1 MNHQPSFG
9 ELEYSGKKR
18 QTRRDQFLNQMEQQV
33 PWKAWLALI
42 EPVYPKGERGRPPV
56 GCEKMLRLYLLQAWY
71 NLSDEGMEDA
81 VYDSQ
86 ALRKFSRIDLA
97 CESVPDAT
105 TMLKF
110 RHLLEA
116 HQLPKK
122 MFDELNIRLSRQG
135 VLMCEGTIV
144 DATIIQAP
152 SSTKNE
158 RRERDPEMHQ
168 TKKGGEWY
176 FGMKAHIGVDAA
188 SGLVHTLVTT
198 PAHVADIAKTA
209 ELLHGKEEIVYADA
223 GYTGVE
229 KRAEIQ
235 ELNQNIHW
243 LVGKRRGI
251 FKKMAEGLEKELLW
265 AEEYAKAAVRALVEH
280 PFHTL
285 KNRFAYDKVRYRG
298 LAKNESR
305 LYTLFASANLLVTRR
320 RTVTTPTG

>member
-1 MNHQPSFG
+1 MNHQTSFS
-9 ELEYSGKKR
+9 ELEYNGKKR

-33 PWKAWLALI
+33 PWKEWLALI
-42 EPVYPKGERGRPPV
+42 EPVYPKGERGRPPI

-86 ALRKFSRIDLA
+86 SLRKFSRIDLMH
-97 CESVPDAT
+97 ESVPDAT

-110 RHLLEA
+110 RHLLESN
-116 HQLPKK
+116 QLPEK
-122 MFDELNIRLSRQG
+122 MFAELNLRLHRQG
-135 VLMCEGTIV
+135 ILMCEGTIV
-144 DATIIQAP
+144 DATIIKAP

-168 TKKGGEWY
+168 AKKGNEWH

-198 PAHVADIAKTA
+198 PAHIADVVKTA

-235 ELNQNIHW
+235 ELKQSIHW
-243 LVGKRRGI
+243 FVAKRRGI
-251 FKKMAEGLEKELLW
+251 FKKMSEGLEKELLW
-265 AEEYAKAAVRALVEH
+265 AEEYAKASIRALVEH
-280 PFHTL
+280 PFHL
-285 KNRFAYDKVRYRG
+285 IKNVFGYSKVRYRG
-298 LAKNESR
+298 LTKNESR
-305 LYTLFASANLLVTRR
+305 LYVLFASANLLVSGRKAGL
-320 RTVTTPTG
+320 TPA